1 MLNHRRHSH
10 FSAFALTALLA
21 WRMVLF
27 AGEHPGRY
35 LIDSWQTDQGLPQ
48 NSVISMTQ
56 SHDGY
61 LWLATFNGLVR
72 FDGVRFTVFNSHNT
86 PALDSSRVV
95 RVWTDQSGCLW
106 IGTESG
112 GITRRENGVFKAVT
126 IDENKPAQLQ
136 AICDGTRPGEVWFN
150 LVDGRLFHFTGGKAE
165 HEKIIVD
172 GQTIGAVAPLRAN
185 DGVVVWTVKGILA
198 QKNGSLLPIGT
209 NSLNFSFSGDVFAG
223 SDKGGSW

>member
-1 MLNHRRHSH
+1 MHSRRVKTLTAT
-10 FSAFALTALLA
+10 FLLALANWMGGAFAGTRA
-21 WRMVLF
+21 
-27 AGEHPGRY
+27 PRY

-48 NSVISMTQ
+48 NSVISIAQTR
-56 SHDGY
+56 DGY

-136 AICDGTRPGEVWFN
+136 AICDGTRPGKVWFN

-198 QKNGSLLPIGT
+198 QKNGSLLPI
-209 NSLNFSFSGDVFAG
+209 
-223 SDKGGSW
+223 